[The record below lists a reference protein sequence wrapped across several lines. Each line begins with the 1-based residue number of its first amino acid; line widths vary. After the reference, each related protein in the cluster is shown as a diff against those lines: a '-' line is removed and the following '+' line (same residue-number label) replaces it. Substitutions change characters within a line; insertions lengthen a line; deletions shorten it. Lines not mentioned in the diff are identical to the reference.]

1 MKALSK
7 FKINPE
13 KKLNNEELIRLRGG
27 WTEYT
32 CHVIYDGYE
41 TDFTFSSTCAD
52 TSCAEHQCEYAYQD
66 VNGDCS
72 QCY

>member
-1 MKALSK
+1 MVMS
-7 FKINPE
+7 
-13 KKLNNEELIRLRGG
+13 
-27 WTEYT
+27 

-72 QCY
+72 QCYW